1 MKKTLSFLMAG
12 LLVFCLAGCNN
23 ENNPETNIDNESNET
38 QVNEPEVN
46 EPEVEE
52 DNWLSYWDEW
62 DGEFVVDT
70 PIAKFTIPE
79 WMHYE
84 VKSDYISDDGKTA
97 TIELWLQPL
106 EATQFWN
113 IRITNQGMVDSFEK
127 AVEHTIALQNLDTY
141 DEGKYEL
148 LDEVEY
154 AGIKYQTIKTST
166 EWGTDYFLAG
176 YKWGWEIV
184 VKMPEKDGGFAI
196 DSDEV
201 KSIME
206 SLSVV
211 DLE

>member
-1 MKKTLSFLMAG
+1 MRKTLSFLMAG

-23 ENNPETNIDNESNET
+23 ENNPETNIDNETNET

-84 VKSDYISDDGKTA
+84 VKSDYISEDGKTA

-113 IRITNQGMVDSFEK
+113 IRITNQGMVDSLEK

>member
-1 MKKTLSFLMAG
+1 MRKTLSFLMAG

-23 ENNPETNIDNESNET
+23 ENNPETNIDNETNET

-84 VKSDYISDDGKTA
+84 VKSDYISEDGKTA
-97 TIELWLQPL
+97 TIELWLEPL

>member
-1 MKKTLSFLMAG
+1 MRKTLSFLMAG

-23 ENNPETNIDNESNET
+23 ENNPETNIDNETNET

-62 DGEFVVDT
+62 NGEFVVDT

-79 WMHYE
+79 WMHYD
-84 VKSDYISDDGKTA
+84 VKSDYISEDGKTA

-113 IRITNQGMVDSFEK
+113 IRITNQWMVDSLEK

-201 KSIME
+201 KSIM
-206 SLSVV
+206 
-211 DLE
+211 

>member
-1 MKKTLSFLMAG
+1 MAG
-12 LLVFCLAGCNN
+12 LLVFCLTGCNN
-23 ENNPETNIDNESNET
+23 ENNPETNIDNETNET

-97 TIELWLQPL
+97 TIELWLEPL

-113 IRITNQGMVDSFEK
+113 IRITNQWMVDSFEK

-166 EWGTDYFLAG
+166 EWGTDYF
-176 YKWGWEIV
+176 
-184 VKMPEKDGGFAI
+184 
-196 DSDEV
+196 
-201 KSIME
+201 
-206 SLSVV
+206 
-211 DLE
+211 